1 MERSRVVVRGRVQG
15 VTFRASCAQEAR
27 RRGVAGWVANRP
39 DGSVEAVFEGPP
51 DDVAAMVA
59 WCRTGPPAARV
70 EGVDVM
76 TEDAQG
82 EQGFEDR

>member
-1 MERSRVVVRGRVQG
+1 MVRGRVQG
-15 VTFRASCAQEAR
+15 VSFRFSCAQEAR
-27 RRGVAGWVANRP
+27 ARGVAGWVANQP
-39 DGSVEAVFEGPP
+39 DGSVEAVFEGDP

-70 EGVDVM
+70 EGVDVVD
-76 TEDAQG
+76 EDVRG